1 MTESTDILLNAGMT
15 QQQILAGRLRNV
27 AERMQRDVEL
37 AALLV
42 VEGAKV
48 WQKLFPDTPPEKLA
62 EWARLTLQA
71 ASAQLESEKQTA
83 VLTYPEPYNVLIPN
97 QQAYVDSLP
106 EGGKRR
112 REQKTLDNMIEE
124 ATAMMADGQ

>member
-1 MTESTDILLNAGMT
+1 MTESTDILLKAGMT
-15 QQQILAGRLRNV
+15 QQQILAGRMRNV

-48 WQKLFPDTPPEKLA
+48 WQKVFPDTPPEQLA

-71 ASAQLESEKQTA
+71 ASAQLKSEKQTA
-83 VLTYPEPYNVLIPN
+83 VPTYPEPYDVLIPN
-97 QQAYVDSLP
+97 QQALVDSLP
-106 EGGKRR
+106 EGGKLR

-124 ATAMMADGQ
+124 AAAMMDDGQ